1 MKRSTISEAWLAL
14 PLGLLLA
21 GSLAVAAPAKQ
32 SNGGAE
38 GAGGAASA
46 DTDTS
51 TYRLGPED
59 ILEIFVWKEEEVS
72 TTATV
77 RPDGMI
83 SIPLLGELRASG
95 RTPAEVQREI
105 TEGLQEYLDSPEV
118 SVLVK
123 EINSPKISVLG
134 EVRDPGRFLLRQA
147 TNVLDAVAM
156 AGGFTEYADRGD
168 VVVIRGSGSALER
181 HRIDVNDLL
190 KGDHSQL
197 MILQAGDTVYVK

>member
-1 MKRSTISEAWLAL
+1 MKRSTISETWLAL

-21 GSLAVAAPAKQ
+21 GSLAVAAPAEQ
-32 SNGGAE
+32 SNGGAA
-38 GAGGAASA
+38 GAGGAASV

-134 EVRDPGRFLLRQA
+134 EVRDAGRFLLRQT